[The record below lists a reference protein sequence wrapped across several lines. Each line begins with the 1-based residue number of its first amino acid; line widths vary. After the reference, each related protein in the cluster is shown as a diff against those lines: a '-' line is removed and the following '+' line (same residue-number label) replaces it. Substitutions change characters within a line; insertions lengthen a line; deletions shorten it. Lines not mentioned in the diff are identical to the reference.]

1 MLKFSQLSIRV
12 ICILADLRDA
22 LIPTG
27 VHKRIS
33 SAFAFLFYSLL
44 RLLCL
49 GTYVLGSSQTLTVL
63 LNRKIFFP
71 LLLMCVDGKCLYRL
85 LMIIFQVTLHL
96 PDLIQVYF

>member
-12 ICILADLRDA
+12 ICILADLREA

-44 RLLCL
+44 LLLCL
-49 GTYVLGSSQTLTVL
+49 GTYVLGEQPDSHGPPHQED
-63 LNRKIFFP
+63 FFSR
-71 LLLMCVDGKCLYRL
+71 Y
-85 LMIIFQVTLHL
+85 
-96 PDLIQVYF
+96 